1 MFAVTK
7 SIKFQNKLA
16 KEAILNALKS
26 KSASMFNEGMILRCF
41 MNVTE
46 NSIEIFHVFKNKE
59 YVNKTRSSW
68 TNQFWQDIREMGGT
82 VSGLEGEC
90 EVEYS
95 SEINLEDFTKTN
107 PESDP
112 SVPDTVYQDDVV
124 NYRFLIPIT
133 QLPYVAKFLQ
143 NAKAGK
149 SVVANFMQSYA
160 PIVIMIDDIVKA
172 GPSYVNQLK
181 QLHNRAKNETKGK

>member
-1 MFAVTK
+1 M
-7 SIKFQNKLA
+7 
-16 KEAILNALKS
+16 KS
-26 KSASMFNEGMILRCF
+26 KSASMFNEGMSLRCF

-95 SEINLEDFTKTN
+95 SEINLEDFTK
-107 PESDP
+107 
-112 SVPDTVYQDDVV
+112 
-124 NYRFLIPIT
+124 I
-133 QLPYVAKFLQ
+133 
-143 NAKAGK
+143 G
-149 SVVANFMQSYA
+149 
-160 PIVIMIDDIVKA
+160 
-172 GPSYVNQLK
+172 
-181 QLHNRAKNETKGK
+181 

>member
-1 MFAVTK
+1 MFAVNK

-95 SEINLEDFTKTN
+95 SEINLEDFTK
-107 PESDP
+107 
-112 SVPDTVYQDDVV
+112 
-124 NYRFLIPIT
+124 I
-133 QLPYVAKFLQ
+133 
-143 NAKAGK
+143 G
-149 SVVANFMQSYA
+149 
-160 PIVIMIDDIVKA
+160 
-172 GPSYVNQLK
+172 
-181 QLHNRAKNETKGK
+181 

>member
-1 MFAVTK
+1 
-7 SIKFQNKLA
+7 
-16 KEAILNALKS
+16 LKS

-82 VSGLEGEC
+82 VSGLEGGC

-95 SEINLEDFTKTN
+95 SEINLEDFTK
-107 PESDP
+107 
-112 SVPDTVYQDDVV
+112 
-124 NYRFLIPIT
+124 I
-133 QLPYVAKFLQ
+133 
-143 NAKAGK
+143 G
-149 SVVANFMQSYA
+149 
-160 PIVIMIDDIVKA
+160 
-172 GPSYVNQLK
+172 
-181 QLHNRAKNETKGK
+181 

>member
-1 MFAVTK
+1 M
-7 SIKFQNKLA
+7 
-16 KEAILNALKS
+16 KS

-46 NSIEIFHVFKNKE
+46 NSIEIFYVFKNKE

-95 SEINLEDFTKTN
+95 SEINLEDFTK
-107 PESDP
+107 
-112 SVPDTVYQDDVV
+112 
-124 NYRFLIPIT
+124 I
-133 QLPYVAKFLQ
+133 
-143 NAKAGK
+143 G
-149 SVVANFMQSYA
+149 
-160 PIVIMIDDIVKA
+160 
-172 GPSYVNQLK
+172 
-181 QLHNRAKNETKGK
+181 